1 MLRILKWVGIT
12 LGGLVGLIVALVV
25 VLYFVGGWRLNAT
38 FDIDPAPVVVPTDT
52 ASIERGRHLVTTLGL
67 CQECHGENLEGEVMN
82 DDPVFGRVVAS
93 NLTSG
98 KGGVGDRYT
107 DVDFVRAIR
116 HGVGEDGRGLVT
128 MPSQY
133 FNKIGD
139 SDLGAIIAYLKS
151 LPSVDNELPST
162 SLGPLGR
169 IVSLL
174 ASEITPVR
182 VIDHDAPR
190 PPEVVPEATAQYG
203 EYRAVICT
211 VCHGDDL
218 TGGTVFV
225 PFGDGDR
232 ADEPNISAT
241 GVLRVYTEAHFL
253 TALRTG
259 VARSGRNLD
268 NELMPWKRLG
278 QMTDDE
284 LKAIY
289 LYLQSL
295 KGT

>member
-1 MLRILKWVGIT
+1 V
-12 LGGLVGLIVALVV
+12 VGLIVVLVGS
-25 VLYFVGGWRLNAT
+25 LYFVGGSRLNAT
-38 FDIDPAPVVVPTDT
+38 FDIEPAAVVVPTDV

-67 CQECHGENLEGEVMN
+67 CQECHGENLEGDVMS
-82 DDPVFGRVVAS
+82 DDPVFGRLVAS

-98 KGGVGDRYT
+98 KGGVGGRYT
-107 DVDFVRAIR
+107 DADFVRAIR
-116 HGVGEDGRGLVT
+116 HGVGEDGRGLVI
-128 MPSQY
+128 MPAQY

-139 SDLGAIIAYLKS
+139 SDLGAIIAYLKN
-151 LPSVDNELPST
+151 LPLVDNELPST

-169 IVSLL
+169 IISLIE
-174 ASEITPVR
+174 SEITPVR
-182 VIDHDAPR
+182 MIDHDAPR
-190 PPEVVPEATAQYG
+190 PPEVVPEVTAKYG
-203 EYRAVICT
+203 EYRAITCT
-211 VCHGDDL
+211 VCHGDNL
-218 TGGTVFV
+218 TGGTT
-225 PFGDGDR
+225 PSEER
-232 ADEPNISAT
+232 AEAPNITAS

-259 VARSGRNLD
+259 VARSGRELD

-295 KGT
+295 TGT